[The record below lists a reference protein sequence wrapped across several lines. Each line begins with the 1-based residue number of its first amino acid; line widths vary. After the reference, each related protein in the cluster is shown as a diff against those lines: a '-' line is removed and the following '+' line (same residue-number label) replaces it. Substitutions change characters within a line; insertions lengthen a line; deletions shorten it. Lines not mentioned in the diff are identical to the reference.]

1 MKLNAYMIPERQR
14 SCNYMF
20 FFPYCCLG
28 ITIFPKLTSFFFINS
43 QAYNTQISLKIQSC
57 RLYLCR
63 YLGSRLFNVIL

>member
-1 MKLNAYMIPERQR
+1 MKLNAYTIPERQR

-28 ITIFPKLTSFFFINS
+28 INIFPKLTSFFFINS